1 MNLYDIFVLHYV
13 YIYVVHMYYIFL
25 IIQPLYDV
33 FIDLYFVLILN
44 FFCRVMFHHFCV
56 ACEIEQTYRGHLS
69 IAIHVHHCPF
79 RRHHY

>member
-1 MNLYDIFVLHYV
+1 
-13 YIYVVHMYYIFL
+13 MYLL
-25 IIQPLYDV
+25 ICILLE
-33 FIDLYFVLILN
+33 FEEKKKKKRVLILI
-44 FFCRVMFHHFCV
+44 FFCRVMLHHFCV